1 MRFGRRLRKAEPR
14 RVSGAAVDQPSPEIF
29 PSESGFGIRNRVAA
43 QPFGGPAAVTG
54 IPAW

>member
-1 MRFGRRLRKAEPR
+1 LRKAEPR

-29 PSESGFGIRNRVAA
+29 PSKSGFGIRNRVAA